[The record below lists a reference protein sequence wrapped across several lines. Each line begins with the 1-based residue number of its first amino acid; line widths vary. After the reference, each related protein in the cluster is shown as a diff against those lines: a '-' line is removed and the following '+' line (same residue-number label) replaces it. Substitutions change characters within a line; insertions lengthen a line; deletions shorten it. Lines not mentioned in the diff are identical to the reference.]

1 MIPPLPSLPSLPSK
15 SWQQQRQQQLN
26 RTEETDAQIEW
37 RTTDQWRDD
46 GQRSYLGI
54 IPES

>member
-1 MIPPLPSLPSLPSK
+1 MILPLPSLSSLPSK

-37 RTTDQWRDD
+37 RTDQWRID
-46 GQRSYLGI
+46 GQRSNLGI